1 MINISQKRE
10 FHERQQTTAVMTVSE
25 TSQEVYQSRA
35 TSSFILF
42 FYGLFSELI
51 NGLRFMDNECFCLI
65 PQYLIR

>member
-1 MINISQKRE
+1 MIISE
-10 FHERQQTTAVMTVSE
+10 FRL
-25 TSQEVYQSRA
+25 YQST
-35 TSSFILF
+35 TSSFIIF